1 MLGLET
7 AVYLIFSWIK
17 HLFRSRLYEC
27 PEDLSRTF
35 CPVVP
40 RGTNQHFNSSSLCFE
55 NTQGIMKP
63 PPEPESDTH
72 VLIQQF
78 WVEAG
83 ELERIDP
90 EGKRYFS
97 FHEISALKRDTTWQ

>member
-1 MLGLET
+1 
-7 AVYLIFSWIK
+7 
-17 HLFRSRLYEC
+17 
-27 PEDLSRTF
+27 
-35 CPVVP
+35 
-40 RGTNQHFNSSSLCFE
+40 
-55 NTQGIMKP
+55 MKP

-97 FHEISALKRDTTWQ
+97 FYEISALKRDTTWQ

>member
-1 MLGLET
+1 
-7 AVYLIFSWIK
+7 
-17 HLFRSRLYEC
+17 
-27 PEDLSRTF
+27 
-35 CPVVP
+35 
-40 RGTNQHFNSSSLCFE
+40 
-55 NTQGIMKP
+55 MKP

-90 EGKRYFS
+90 EGKNDVSLFTK
-97 FHEISALKRDTTWQ
+97 FLL